1 MASSNPA
8 VEAARRGDVWAL
20 TATEVAQGVATGA
33 MSALEVTRAALD
45 RIASVDPLLNC
56 FTTVTADRALAAA
69 AAIDAR
75 RARGETLPPLA
86 GVPFAVKNLFDLEG
100 VTTVAGSR
108 IHREHAPA
116 RRDATVVERLVA
128 AGAIPLGALNM
139 DEYAY
144 GFTTENTHDG
154 ATRNPRDRSRIA
166 GGSSGGSAAAVA
178 AGLAALTLG
187 TDTNGSIRVPSSMCG
202 VFGLKPTFGRLSRA
216 GSVPFV
222 ASLDHVGPFARS
234 VADLALAYDAMQ
246 GGDARDPACAQ
257 RAAEPVVPGLA
268 AGTRGLRIGVLGG
281 YFEQNAGPLARAL
294 VEQVAGVLGAD
305 RRVALPS
312 TDIARGAAFVITAA
326 EGASQHIEDIRTR
339 LDDFDPVL
347 RERWLAGVLIPAAW
361 VLRAHRIRRWY
372 CEQVLAALD
381 DVDVLIAPATPV
393 PAWPIGTET
402 MTLNGV
408 EMPSR
413 ANLGLLTQPISF
425 AGLPVAAVPV
435 PGAGGGA
442 LPLSVQLIARP
453 WREDLCLRAAAAL
466 EQSGLA
472 NATAQRF

>member
-1 MASSNPA
+1 MANGKLAVSSPTTDA
-8 VEAARRGDVWAL
+8 FWAL
-20 TATEVAQGVATGA
+20 SATELARCVARGEA
-33 MSALEVTRAALD
+33 SAAEITKAALD
-45 RIASVDPLLNC
+45 RITAVDPLLNC

-69 AAIDAR
+69 ASIDER

-86 GVPFAVKNLFDLEG
+86 GVPFAAKNLFDLEG
-100 VTTVAGSR
+100 IVTVAGSR

-116 RRDATVVERLVA
+116 RRDATVVARLVA

-178 AGLAALTLG
+178 AGLASLTLG

-222 ASLDHVGPFARS
+222 ASIDHVGPFARS
-234 VADLALAYDAMQ
+234 AADLALAYDAMQ

-257 RAAEPVVPGLA
+257 RVPEPVAGCLA
-268 AGTRGLRIGVLGG
+268 SGTRGLRIGVLGG
-281 YFEQNAGPLARAL
+281 YFEHNAGPLARAL
-294 VEQVAGVLGAD
+294 VDQVAKALGAD
-305 RRVALPS
+305 RRVELPS

-339 LDDFDPVL
+339 IDDFDPVL
-347 RERWLAGVLIPAAW
+347 RERWLAGALIPAAW
-361 VLRAHRIRRWY
+361 ILRAHRIRRWY
-372 CEQVLAALD
+372 CEQVLAAFA

-393 PAWPIGTET
+393 GAWPIGTET

-435 PGAGGGA
+435 QGAGGDGM
-442 LPLSVQLIARP
+442 PLSVQLIARP

-466 EQSGLA
+466 EHAGLA
-472 NATAQRF
+472 AAPAQPF